1 MIMKKQ
7 AIGILGLNHN
17 TAPLEIRE
25 KLYIK
30 EESIPDLLRRI
41 REKGVAESVIIS
53 TCNRTEFYFSGEDT
67 EEMMDRVRRVLSEVF
82 TAPDEWFARYMYSFS
97 DEEAFR
103 HLFLVASGL
112 DSMVIGEPEILGQ
125 VKDAYRLAAA
135 AKSTGFFLNKTFH
148 KTFNVAKR
156 IRTETRIGYNPLSI
170 SSMAVELAKRI
181 FGCLEEKRILV
192 IGAGEMCEVA
202 LKYFQKEGLSD
213 ILITNRTYHKARKL
227 ADEII
232 GQAKP
237 FETLFELL
245 GEVDMVLA
253 STGSEEPLIDPPIL
267 QAVMKKRKNRP
278 IFFIDIAVPRDVDP
292 AVNDMDNV
300 YLYDIDDLRELSQK
314 HLSNRVRES
323 EKAQVIIDD
332 EAARFSDWLRKV
344 EVNPL
349 IGHIMSRAEE
359 IRTREMKRALGRMG
373 TSDDETVN
381 TIDAMT
387 RAIMNKL
394 VHPYLTLLKE
404 NGDPAVFDTLKKLFQ
419 FEENDEK
426 DMDSGDEGLKAGPQA
441 NTDSDGYPEG
451 G

>member
-1 MIMKKQ
+1 MKRQ

-30 EESIPDLLRRI
+30 EESIPDLLQKI
-41 REKGVAESVIIS
+41 RDKGIAESVIIS
-53 TCNRTEFYFSGEDT
+53 TCNRTEIYFSGEDR
-67 EEMMDRVRRVLSEVF
+67 EEMMKKVHLVLSEVF
-82 TAPDEWFARYMYSFS
+82 TAPDEWFTRYMYSFS
-97 DEEAFR
+97 DEDAFR

-125 VKDAYRLAAA
+125 VKDAYRLAAS

-181 FGCLEEKRILV
+181 FGTLEEKKILV
-192 IGAGEMCEVA
+192 IGAGEMCEIA
-202 LKYFQKEGLSD
+202 LKYFKKEGLSN
-213 ILITNRTYHKARKL
+213 ILITNRTYQKAHRL

-232 GQAKP
+232 GEARP
-237 FETLFELL
+237 FEKLFELL
-245 GEVDMVLA
+245 AEVDVVLA
-253 STGSEEPLIDPPIL
+253 STGSEKPLIGL
-267 QAVMKKRKNRP
+267 EMLHKVMKKRRNRP
-278 IFFIDIAVPRDVDP
+278 VFFIDIAVPRDVDP

-300 YLYDIDDLRELSQK
+300 YLYDIDDLKELSQK
-314 HLSNRVRES
+314 HLSNRVKES

-332 EAARFSDWLRKV
+332 EAAKFSDWLGKV

-359 IRTREMKRALGRMG
+359 IRTREMKRALGKLG
-373 TSDDETVN
+373 STDEETVN
-381 TIDAMT
+381 NIDAMT
-387 RAIMNKL
+387 RTIMNKL
-394 VHPYLTLLKE
+394 VHPYLALLKE
-404 NGDPAVFDTLKKLFQ
+404 NGDPAFFDTLKKLFQ
-419 FEENDEK
+419 FEENDEE
-426 DMDSGDEGLKAGPQA
+426 DMDSGDEGL
-441 NTDSDGYPEG
+441 
-451 G
+451 

>member
-25 KLYIK
+25 RLYIK
-30 EESIPDLLRRI
+30 EESIPDLLKRI

-53 TCNRTEFYFSGEDT
+53 TCNRTEIYFSGEDKDQ
-67 EEMMDRVRRVLSEVF
+67 MMHKVRRVLSEVF
-82 TAPDEWFARYMYSFS
+82 TAPDEWFNRYMYSFS

-112 DSMVIGEPEILGQ
+112 DSMVMGEPEILGQ
-125 VKDAYRLAAA
+125 VKDAYRLAASV
-135 AKSTGFFLNKTFH
+135 KSTGFFLNKTFH

-170 SSMAVELAKRI
+170 SSMAVELARHI
-181 FGCLEEKRILV
+181 FGSLEEKKILV
-192 IGAGEMCEVA
+192 IGAGEMCEIA
-202 LKYFQKEGLSD
+202 LKYFQKGGLSD
-213 ILITNRTYHKARKL
+213 ILITNRTYQKARKL

-232 GQAKP
+232 GEARP
-237 FETLFELL
+237 FEKLFDLL
-245 GEVDMVLA
+245 AEVDMVLA
-253 STGSEEPLIDPPIL
+253 STGSEKPLIDPASV

-278 IFFIDIAVPRDVDP
+278 IFFIDIAVPRDIDP

-300 YLYDIDDLRELSQK
+300 YLYDIDDLKELSQK
-314 HLSNRVRES
+314 HLSSRVKES

-332 EAARFSDWLRKV
+332 EAARFSNWLRKV
-344 EVNPL
+344 DVNPL
-349 IGHIMSRAEE
+349 IGHIMNRAEE
-359 IRTREMKRALGRMG
+359 IRIKEMKRTLGKMG
-373 TSDDETVN
+373 ASDDETVN
-381 TIDAMT
+381 SIDGMT

-394 VHPYLTLLKE
+394 VHPYLALLKE

-419 FEENDEK
+419 FEENDEN
-426 DMDSGDEGLKAGPQA
+426 DMDSGDEGL
-441 NTDSDGYPEG
+441 
-451 G
+451 

>member
-1 MIMKKQ
+1 MKKQ

-25 KLYIK
+25 RLYIK
-30 EESIPDLLRRI
+30 EESIPDLLKRI

-53 TCNRTEFYFSGEDT
+53 TCNRTEIYFSGEDKDQL
-67 EEMMDRVRRVLSEVF
+67 MDKVRRVLSEVF
-82 TAPDEWFARYMYSFS
+82 TAPDEWFNRYMYSFS

-125 VKDAYRLAAA
+125 VKDAYRLAASV
-135 AKSTGFFLNKTFH
+135 KSTGFFLNKTFH

-170 SSMAVELAKRI
+170 SSMAVELARHI
-181 FGCLEEKRILV
+181 FGSLEEKKILV
-192 IGAGEMCEVA
+192 IGAGEMCEIA
-202 LKYFQKEGLSD
+202 LKYFQKGGLSD
-213 ILITNRTYHKARKL
+213 ILITNRTYQKARKL

-232 GQAKP
+232 GEARP
-237 FETLFELL
+237 FEKLFDLL
-245 GEVDMVLA
+245 AEVDMVLA
-253 STGSEEPLIDPPIL
+253 STGSEKPLIDPSSV

-278 IFFIDIAVPRDVDP
+278 IFFIDIAVPRDIDP

-300 YLYDIDDLRELSQK
+300 YLYDIDDLKELSQK
-314 HLSNRVRES
+314 HLSGRVKES

-332 EAARFSDWLRKV
+332 EAQRFSTWLRKV
-344 EVNPL
+344 DVNPL
-349 IGHIMSRAEE
+349 IGHIMNRAEE
-359 IRTREMKRALGRMG
+359 IRIKEMKRTLGKMG
-373 TSDDETVN
+373 ASDDETVN
-381 TIDAMT
+381 NIDGMT

-394 VHPYLTLLKE
+394 VHPYLALLKE

-419 FEENDEK
+419 FEENDEN
-426 DMDSGDEGLKAGPQA
+426 DMDSGDEGL
-441 NTDSDGYPEG
+441 
-451 G
+451 